1 MFSDR
6 SYAPRLISRVVKFAF
21 VSFPPS
27 TLDRQ
32 ITPRSFR
39 IGLLILASALSLGA
53 AHVRKHQ
60 QWGAELSVDM
70 DSPYD
75 RLLKIVQ
82 EVSEDGVIRGTW
94 QYKGTKELDG
104 AKASQ
109 TAVGF
114 EPWKGQGVVLYK
126 IQPDTLAPEH
136 FYETGDQGVVE
147 VRYVVEPAGANLCH
161 LHIAAVF
168 ATNGGHRVHPSDGAV
183 EDAEFSEISQKLQDL
198 QDQERKEKE
207 DAIAK
212 QQEIRSDE
220 LRAQLEQDRAK
231 LNATVAREQQLERE
245 VKGLEQGQPARV
257 RTESADLKA
266 APYNQSKTI
275 RLLARDETVTV
286 TEQTRH
292 WYRVQTGSGERGWVY
307 RLMVE
312 VPQ

>member
-6 SYAPRLISRVVKFAF
+6 TNAPRPISPLVNISNRYI
-21 VSFPPS
+21 S
-27 TLDRQ
+27 T
-32 ITPRSFR
+32 RSLR
-39 IGLLILASALSLGA
+39 IGLLILASALSLDS
-53 AHVRKHQ
+53 AHARKHQ

-70 DSPYD
+70 DAPYD
-75 RLLKIVQ
+75 RLVKIVQ

-104 AKASQ
+104 AKASK

-114 EPWKGQGVVLYK
+114 EPWKGQGVVVYK
-126 IQPDTLAPEH
+126 AQPDTLAPEH
-136 FYETGDQGVVE
+136 FYETSDQGVVE

-198 QDQERKEKE
+198 LDQERKENE

-212 QQEIRSDE
+212 QQEVKSDE
-220 LRAQLEQDRAK
+220 LRAKLQRDRAQ
-231 LNATVAREQQLERE
+231 LSATIVREQQLERE
-245 VKGLEQGQPARV
+245 VRDLEKGEPARI

-275 RLLARDETVTV
+275 RLLSRDEAVTV
-286 TEQTRH
+286 MEQTQH
-292 WYRVQTGSGERGWVY
+292 WYRVQTGSGEQGWVY

-312 VPQ
+312 VPR